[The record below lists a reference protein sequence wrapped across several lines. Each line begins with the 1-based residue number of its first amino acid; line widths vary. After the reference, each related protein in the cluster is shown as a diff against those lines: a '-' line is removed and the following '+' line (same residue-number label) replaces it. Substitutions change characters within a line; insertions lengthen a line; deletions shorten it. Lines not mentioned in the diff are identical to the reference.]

1 VKTGPKVILKAH
13 KASGAIIL
21 IVTLLVIVSLFEEP
35 AFSASTLKCST
46 CHNSIYNQELKFL
59 EENSQNIIPSII
71 QVGQILNVTVA
82 LENIDDA
89 SKYFLLSAVSVSL
102 ASKNNHF
109 SVDSATYKIKTMA
122 PGIATANWQI
132 TGKSPGSDEIIIT
145 ATGIND
151 HGNVFFSDQYSPN
164 PSITIINTDSST
176 PTDTTPQPTHH
187 PTNSPAQTN
196 TPSPTPRI
204 PELSSYVIP
213 LLLFLIVVAT
223 VVLIYRKKQAK
234 KSHFPMFSLRN
245 ALFFQGSD
253 IRVRRNTF

>member
-1 VKTGPKVILKAH
+1 LKTGPKIILKAH

-21 IVTLLVIVSLFEEP
+21 IATLLVIVSLFEAP

-71 QVGQILNVTVA
+71 QVGQILNVTVT

-109 SVDSATYKIKTMA
+109 SVDSSTFKIKTMA

-164 PSITIINTDSST
+164 PSITIIDTDYAT
-176 PTDTTPQPTHH
+176 PIDTTPQPTNL
-187 PTNSPAQTN
+187 PTQTN
-196 TPSPTPRI
+196 IPSPTPRI
-204 PELSSYVIP
+204 PELSSYLIP
-213 LLLFLIVVAT
+213 LLLFLIVEAIM
-223 VVLIYRKKQAK
+223 VLVYRKKH
-234 KSHFPMFSLRN
+234 KS
-245 ALFFQGSD
+245 
-253 IRVRRNTF
+253 